1 MEVHKMEKVVIHT
14 DRAGEPGGHYSQ
26 AIRFGQFVFTA
37 GAVGK
42 DPSTGK
48 VVGGIRAQVRQAL
61 ENIRAVLAEAGTSLE
76 HVLKANAYLR
86 DIGDFTAFNEVYSEY
101 FDAGPPPA
109 RTTVGVSFAGDVD
122 FEIDV
127 IAFVDS

>member
-1 MEVHKMEKVVIHT
+1 MEKVVIYT
-14 DRAGEPGGHYSQ
+14 DRAGKPGGHYSQ

-37 GAVGK
+37 GAVGR
-42 DPSTGK
+42 DPSTDK
-48 VVGGIRAQVRQAL
+48 VVAGGIRAQVKQAL
-61 ENIRAVLAEAGTSLE
+61 ENIRAVLEEAGASLE

-86 DIGDFTAFNEVYSEY
+86 DMGDFTAFNEVYSEY

-109 RTTVGVSFAGDVD
+109 RTTVGVSFAGDVA

-127 IAFVDS
+127 IAFVDN